1 MVKIGQWIIDTDSV
15 IIAATAATRLEKK
28 YSVRKGTV
36 KVLGS
41 DVTWWTNTL
50 ENEREA
56 LENETLQ
63 DE

>member
-15 IIAATAATRLEKK
+15 MIAAVAVTRLEKK
-28 YSVRKGTV
+28 YSVRKGTI
-36 KVLGS
+36 KVQGI

-50 ENEREA
+50 ENEKEA
-56 LENETLQ
+56 LENETIQ